1 MRILKSRKK
10 AAQPKATANAG
21 QQVMTDTLKMYQ
33 YEIEVGHSKSGS
45 NHVIII
51 KSLKVRG
58 DDLKQ
63 AIQEMENAL
72 NSFSDIIEGA

>member
-1 MRILKSRKK
+1 MRILKTRKK
-10 AAQPKATANAG
+10 VAQPQATVSAG
-21 QQVMTDTLKMYQ
+21 QQTMTDTLKTYQ

-45 NHVIII
+45 NHVVII

>member
-1 MRILKSRKK
+1 MEQTNELK
-10 AAQPKATANAG
+10 
-21 QQVMTDTLKMYQ
+21 LYQ

-58 DDLKQ
+58 DDLTY
-63 AIQEMENAL
+63 AIQEIQAAL
-72 NSFSDIIEGA
+72 EAFSQVLNT